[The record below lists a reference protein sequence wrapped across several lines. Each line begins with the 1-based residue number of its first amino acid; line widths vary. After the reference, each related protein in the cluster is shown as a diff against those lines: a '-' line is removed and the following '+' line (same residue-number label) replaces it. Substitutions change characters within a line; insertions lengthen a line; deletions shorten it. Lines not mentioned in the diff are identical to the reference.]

1 MVQGLRRGAED
12 DPSHSQRDG
21 IWEVVEIMVPFWA
34 HYFLFVFFGG
44 EGGGGALYTGFKK
57 SPKPSSLNC

>member
-34 HYFLFVFFGG
+34 HYFLFDFFWG
-44 EGGGGALYTGFKK
+44 EGQGGAYTRDSK
-57 SPKPSSLNC
+57 SLLNPKA